1 MLHKL
6 PSWNNFKEIVIYKQ
20 NLTLFWPPT
29 APAHLLH
36 SLWRGSLGSC
46 TCVCAQ
52 LHLTLC
58 NPMNC
63 SPAGSSVHRISQA
76 RTLEWVTMPSFR
88 GSLDDIIIKCK
99 CYANSCQQMGTLLCE
114 SSWNFFFSIFDPQ
127 LVESEDGE
135 HTDRKGWLYR
145 IFNTTW

>member
-6 PSWNNFKEIVIYKQ
+6 PSWNNFKEIAIYKQ

-76 RTLEWVTMPSFR
+76 RTLEWLLFTSPGDLPDPGIEPMSFVSPALAGR
-88 GSLDDIIIKCK
+88 FFKTYNLRFWYQEIIETIHKWDFIQDSL
-99 CYANSCQQMGTLLCE
+99 MGQE
-114 SSWNFFFSIFDPQ
+114 IDKK
-127 LVESEDGE
+127 
-135 HTDRKGWLYR
+135 R
-145 IFNTTW
+145 